1 MSFNQQTIES
11 CYANKDGKM
20 TAYGLGKI
28 STSGKFA
35 LAKLGK
41 ASENGISIT
50 LCSIASSGMVS
61 GLSSSAKEKGVKA
74 IEIYVG
80 DVVLFDVNAQSKKAD
95 FKTKVEGD
103 SPEKKVIETLIAAL
117 DYHKI
122 QSGEIFM
129 VQANF
134 MAIPLTGWPKKVLT
148 GWMKD
153 DEIIDDEGNSHPL
166 LIKKLANK
174 ADFDAI
180 IEEQGYDVTAWDKA
194 YEAISSAVITERQ
207 QYQKKDFGA
216 SLLERIAAIESI
228 TPETKERI
236 LKLCGA
242 DKCDE
247 ENKQAVMDSLCDS
260 WLKSV

>member
-41 ASENGISIT
+41 ASENGISLS

-61 GLSSSAKEKGVKA
+61 GLSSSAKEKGIKA
-74 IEIYVG
+74 VEIYVG
-80 DVVLFDVNAQSKKAD
+80 DVVLFDVNAQTKKAD
-95 FKTKVEGD
+95 FKTKIEGD

-122 QSGEIFM
+122 QPGEIFM
-129 VQANF
+129 LQANF

-153 DEIIDDEGNSHPL
+153 DEIIDDEGNTHPL
-166 LIKKLANK
+166 LIKKLASK
-174 ADFDAI
+174 GDFDTF
-180 IEEQGYDVTAWDKA
+180 IEEQEYDYSAWDKA
-194 YEAISSAVITERQ
+194 YEAIDSAVIVERQ
-207 QYQKKDFGA
+207 QYAKKDFGA
-216 SLLERIAAIESI
+216 SLIERVAAIEAIS
-228 TPETKERI
+228 PDTKERI
-236 LKLCGA
+236 FKLCGVS
-242 DKCDE
+242 DSDE
-247 ENKQAVMDSLCDS
+247 TTKQAVFESLSDS

>member
-41 ASENGISIT
+41 ASENGISLT

-61 GLSSSAKEKGVKA
+61 GLSSSAKEKGIKA
-74 IEIYVG
+74 VEIYVG
-80 DVVLFDVNAQSKKAD
+80 DVVLFDVNAQTKKAD

-122 QSGEIFM
+122 QSGEVFLI
-129 VQANF
+129 QANF
-134 MAIPLTGWPKKVLT
+134 MAIPLTGWPKKLLT
-148 GWMKD
+148 GWMND
-153 DEIIDDEGNSHPL
+153 DEIIDDEGNTHPL
-166 LIKKLANK
+166 LIKKLTSK
-174 ADFDAI
+174 LQFDAI
-180 IEEQGYDVTAWDKA
+180 ITDQGYDSTAWDKA
-194 YEAISSAVITERQ
+194 YEAISSAVIVERQ
-207 QYQKKDFGA
+207 QYAKKDFGA
-216 SLLERIAAIESI
+216 ALLERIAAIEAI
-228 TPETKERI
+228 TPETKKRI
-236 LKLCGA
+236 LKLCGF
-242 DKCDE
+242 DDSDE
-247 ENKQAVMDSLCDS
+247 TTTQAVIESLCDS

>member
-1 MSFNQQTIES
+1 
-11 CYANKDGKM
+11 M

-50 LCSIASSGMVS
+50 LCSIASTGMISGVS
-61 GLSSSAKEKGVKA
+61 GSAKEKGIKA
-74 IEIYVG
+74 VEIYVG
-80 DVVLFDVNAQSKKAD
+80 DVVLFDVNAQTKKAD
-95 FKTKVEGD
+95 FKTKIEGD

-122 QSGEIFM
+122 QSGEVFM
-129 VQANF
+129 LQANF

-153 DEIIDDEGNSHPL
+153 DEIIDDEGSTHPL
-166 LIKKLANK
+166 LIKKLASK
-174 ADFDAI
+174 ADFDKL
-180 IEEQGYDVTAWDKA
+180 IEEQGYDGAAWDKA
-194 YEAISSAVITERQ
+194 YEAISSAVIIERQ

-216 SLLERIAAIESI
+216 ALLERVTALEAI
-228 TPETKERI
+228 TPELQERMF
-236 LKLCGA
+236 KLVGLEDA
-242 DKCDE
+242 NEDAKR
-247 ENKQAVMDSLCDS
+247 AVIWSFYDS
-260 WLKSV
+260 WLKRV